1 MNIIGNK
8 FLAMAC
14 PSKNMDIVKDELI
27 KRNIDLVIRLNGT
40 NKYDNNLFEINKIK
54 IVDLYFEDYSTPS
67 IEFIKKFM
75 NLVNNTEYNKLI
87 AIHCRAG
94 LGRTGLLICIW
105 LIIKLNFTPKNAIAY
120 IRMIRPGSIMGYQG
134 VFLES
139 IEHFRKII

>member
-14 PSKNMDIVKDELI
+14 PSKNMDTVKDELI
-27 KRNIDLVIRLNGT
+27 KRDIDLVIRLNGSD
-40 NKYDNNLFEINKIK
+40 KYDNNLFKINKIK

-67 IEFIKKFM
+67 IELIKKFM

-134 VFLES
+134 AFLES